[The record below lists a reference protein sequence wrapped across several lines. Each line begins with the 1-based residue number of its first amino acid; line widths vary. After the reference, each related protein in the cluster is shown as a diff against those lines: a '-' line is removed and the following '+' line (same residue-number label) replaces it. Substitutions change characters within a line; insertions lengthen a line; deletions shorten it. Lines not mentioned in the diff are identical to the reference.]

1 MQITGMLWGR
11 KLLDLV
17 EFTHS
22 EVRGP
27 ELSVDE
33 IKDMINVTD
42 KYLSNRYLRAVLVK
56 KVSRACWAE

>member
-17 EFTHS
+17 EYPHS

-27 ELSVDE
+27 ELSVDDRRVYM
-33 IKDMINVTD
+33 IDIRAPGKDH
-42 KYLSNRYLRAVLVK
+42 
-56 KVSRACWAE
+56 CFF